1 MADTS
6 LLLVDDHAVLRSG
19 LRVLIDREAGLEVVG
34 EAGDGREAVGLARDL
49 KPDGILLDL
58 SMPGLSGVEAMGALR
73 EVSPESRILVLS
85 MHVED
90 SYLRS
95 ALRAGA
101 AGYVP
106 KKAADVEL
114 VSAIR
119 AVVRGEVYVHPAMT
133 GSLVEGLI
141 PPETAAPRNE
151 GEVWEALSGRERE
164 VLHLVALGHTNLEI
178 ADRLSLSEKT
188 VEAYRARGIKKLGI
202 RNRAALVKYA
212 LKHGLLI
219 E

>member
-6 LLLVDDHAVLRSG
+6 VLLVDDHAVLRSG
-19 LRVLIDREAGLEVVG
+19 LRYLIDREAGLEVVG
-34 EAGDGREAVGLARDL
+34 EAGDGREAVELARDL
-49 KPDGILLDL
+49 EPDVILLDL
-58 SMPGLSGVEAMGALR
+58 SMPGLSGTEAMAALR

-90 SYLRS
+90 SYLQS

-106 KKAADVEL
+106 KKAIDVEL

-133 GSLVEGLI
+133 GSLVDGLVS
-141 PPETAAPRNE
+141 PDTAAPRNE
-151 GEVWEALSGRERE
+151 DKAWEALSERERE
-164 VLHLVALGHTNLEI
+164 VLHSVALGHTNLEI

-188 VEAYRARGIKKLGI
+188 VETYRARGIEKLGI
-202 RNRAALVKYA
+202 RTRAALVKFA
-212 LKHGLLI
+212 LERGLLS

>member
-1 MADTS
+1 MTDTS

-19 LRVLIDREAGLEVVG
+19 LRVLIDREVGLEVVG
-34 EAGDGREAVGLARDL
+34 EAGDGREAVDLARDL
-49 KPDGILLDL
+49 KPDVILLDL
-58 SMPGLSGVEAMGALR
+58 SMPGLSGTEAISALR
-73 EVSPESRILVLS
+73 EVSPESLVLVLS
-85 MHVED
+85 MHVEE

-133 GSLVEGLI
+133 GSLVDGLV
-141 PPETAAPRNE
+141 PPDTASPGNE
-151 GEVWEALSGRERE
+151 DQSWEALSARERE

-188 VEAYRARGIKKLGI
+188 VETYRARGIEKLGI
-202 RNRAALVKYA
+202 RNRAALVEYA
-212 LKHGLLI
+212 LKHGVLSA
-219 E
+219 